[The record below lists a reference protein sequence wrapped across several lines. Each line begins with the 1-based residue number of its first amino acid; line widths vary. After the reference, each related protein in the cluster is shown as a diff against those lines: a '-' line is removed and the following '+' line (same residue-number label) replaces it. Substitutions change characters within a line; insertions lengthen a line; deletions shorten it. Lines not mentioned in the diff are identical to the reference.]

1 MEHDPPPS
9 DRSGSRPEGE
19 DPIARLRGSSG
30 ASSLGS
36 AGKYVGLG
44 FQFVASILLFL
55 WVGQW
60 LDGKFGTDGPFVL
73 LGVFVGAGAAFYSMY
88 RGLMA
93 DQRREEAAEAR
104 KRAAERTQ
112 VKEGEGQ

>member
-1 MEHDPPPS
+1 MEYDPPS
-9 DRSGSRPEGE
+9 ADRSGSRPTDPDE
-19 DPIARLRGSSG
+19 DPIARLTGSKG
-30 ASSLGS
+30 VASLGG

-60 LDGKFGTDGPFVL
+60 LDRKFGTDGPFVL
-73 LGVFVGAGAAFYSMY
+73 LGVFIGAGAAFFSMF

-93 DQRREEAAEAR
+93 DQRREEEAGARRRAAGQQKDREAR
-104 KRAAERTQ
+104 
-112 VKEGEGQ
+112 